1 VRRHALVLAVVV
13 YVGLD
18 LSLAGM
24 PGAFVFD
31 AADSVESAHGIRAH
45 GARPLLTAQASPAV
59 SSIALSVPPARV
71 LPFAA
76 AARIPP
82 VRRDVCHLPRA
93 VLAPPLPEDSY

>member
-31 AADSVESAHGIRAH
+31 PADSVESAHGIRALS
-45 GARPLLTAQASPAV
+45 ARPLLAAEVSPAEN
-59 SSIALSVPPARV
+59 SIALSTPTAIV
-71 LPFAA
+71 LIFAA
-76 AARIPP
+76 AARIAP
-82 VRRDVCHLPRA
+82 VRRNVSSLPRA
-93 VLAPPLPEDSY
+93 VLAPPLSEDVH

>member
-1 VRRHALVLAVVV
+1 MRRHALVLAVVA

-24 PGAFVFD
+24 PGAFVFEP
-31 AADSVESAHGIRAH
+31 ADSVESAHGIRAF
-45 GARPLLTAQASPAV
+45 GARPLLTVQSSPAV
-59 SSIALSVPPARV
+59 SSIALSVPPAQA

-82 VRRDVCHLPRA
+82 VRRGVCHLPRA
-93 VLAPPLPEDSY
+93 VLAPPLSEDPH